1 MKYSK
6 NFERDYNWYLKYKNI
21 FDFSGSIYNFSIDL
35 ENGKSAKE
43 CFYIYDNSGNI
54 IPTNEPFLLQE
65 ILNCKKSIN
74 LHIKMWVD
82 SLAEGTLF
90 ESDIEDL
97 KQEFELLPWM
107 VNAIKNQKTKVKLI
121 GKI

>member
-21 FDFSGSIYNFSIDL
+21 FDFSGSIFNVDIDT
-35 ENGKSAKE
+35 EHGKSAKE
-43 CFYIYDNSGNI
+43 SFYIYDNNGKT

-90 ESDIEDL
+90 ESDIEEL
-97 KQEFELLPWM
+97 TKEFELLPWM
-107 VNAIKNQKTKVKLI
+107 VSAINNQKTKVKLI
-121 GKI
+121 